1 MGNRDMPEASQ
12 RGDAAVRTEK
22 VVVALTAIGFAL
34 FLIFDTLTLW
44 GGLSI
49 GSFLSLDVP
58 GVIGSW
64 SVIQAM
70 CMALTFV
77 VGALA
82 ARRSFKPSL
91 IRVAVALAVVSG
103 LAGCW
108 FLIGPFYPPAVGLV
122 ASASLFGISN
132 GLFYLLWEQAMA
144 ALPEPITFK
153 IILAA
158 TAVFPFT
165 YFCMRSTSA
174 VSLAMGAVVAAVSG
188 VLLMVVLSGRFG
200 MPVASARGGLSS
212 GAPKPSLKD
221 AACGRLEDRSASDY
235 RAALHIM
242 RGSIA
247 CVGAIGL
254 VVSITRSLALFL
266 VPDYNAV
273 GTYALVGAVVSAVLL
288 IAIWFGFKKPFDL
301 PTFYK
306 MAFPVAITTLL
317 LMSFAPSAWANPI
330 SAFFY
335 FLFTMVSSLIML
347 SGIQVARSTGTEPVF
362 CFGVLAAS
370 CYAMVALGAV
380 LSTFRSVLGDGSQNS
395 IMLAMLLCVYLL
407 SLVAVS
413 ISNRRFDSRFVD
425 PADSAPSRESTSLP
439 PDAKAPSAAFDAK
452 AASDSAGASVSADDA
467 GLLLLAHRCDIIA
480 ATYMLS
486 ARESEVLGCMIRGY
500 DVRRIARELYISEN
514 TVRYH
519 SKNIYRKLNVHSKQ
533 EVLALYESV

>member
-1 MGNRDMPEASQ
+1 MGNRDMPKASQ
-12 RGDAAVRTEK
+12 GGGGTVRSQTG
-22 VVVALTAIGFAL
+22 VVALTAIGFAL

-49 GSFLSLDVP
+49 GSFFELDVP

-64 SVIQAM
+64 SVIQAT
-70 CMALTFV
+70 CMTLTFLA
-77 VGALA
+77 GALA
-82 ARRSFKPSL
+82 ARRTFNRLL
-91 IRVAVALAVVSG
+91 IRGAVVLAAASG

-108 FLIGPFYPPAVGLV
+108 FLAQPSLSSMAALV
-122 ASASLFGISN
+122 ASASLFGVSN

-144 ALPEPITFK
+144 SLPEHATFK

-158 TAVFPFT
+158 TAVFPVT
-165 YFCMRSTSA
+165 YFCMRSASTA
-174 VSLAMGAVVAAVSG
+174 LLAMGASVALASG
-188 VLLMVVLSGRFG
+188 VLLMAVLSDRFG
-200 MPVASARGGLSS
+200 IRPDPAGGPASPDVSGKSPDGVLCHRSDARTST
-212 GAPKPSLKD
+212 
-221 AACGRLEDRSASDY
+221 DY

-317 LMSFAPSAWANPI
+317 LMSFAPAAWANPI

-347 SGIQVARSTGTEPVF
+347 SGVQVARSTGTEPVF
-362 CFGVLAAS
+362 CFGILAAS
-370 CYAMVALGAV
+370 CYLMVALGAV
-380 LSTFRSVLGDGSQNS
+380 LSTFRSVFGDGSQS
-395 IMLAMLLCVYLL
+395 STLLAVLLCVYLL
-407 SLVAVS
+407 SLVAASV
-413 ISNRRFDSRFVD
+413 SNRRFDSSFIVGGTGFRSGGLR
-425 PADSAPSRESTSLP
+425 PQEAAPSSQ
-439 PDAKAPSAAFDAK
+439 AVSAAAV
-452 AASDSAGASVSADDA
+452 GPGTPSVHAEDV
-467 GLLLLAHRCDIIA
+467 GLQLLARRCGIIA

-486 ARESEVLGCMIRGY
+486 ARESEVMACMIRGY
-500 DVRRIARELYISEN
+500 DVRRIAHELYISEN

-533 EVLALYESV
+533 EVLAIYESV